1 MNTNNNKLF
10 ANAQMRKQTDAV
22 ALRVVTLRRLPFII
36 LSYCHISAS
45 EQCLLRGATTSLV
58 YTNDEQASAEGGQ

>member
-1 MNTNNNKLF
+1 MNANNKLF
-10 ANAQMRKQTDAV
+10 ANAQMRKQTNAV
-22 ALRVVTLRRLPFII
+22 ALQVVTLRRLPFII

-58 YTNDEQASAEGGQ
+58 HTNDEQAIAKGGQ

>member
-22 ALRVVTLRRLPFII
+22 ALQVVTLRRLPFII
-36 LSYCHISAS
+36 LLYCHISAS
-45 EQCLLRGATTSLV
+45 EQSLLRGATTSLV
-58 YTNDEQASAEGGQ
+58 HTNDEQTSAEGGQ